1 MSNTVKNALK
11 VKSKHGEYE
20 IELLG
25 NILRVDGRGV
35 VTKQLLQQYHNDVKK
50 ITLPL
55 GGQSW
60 GFLGFVHGTGILTPE
75 AELALVGSIQ
85 LRKTYGMSACA
96 LVTKEAD
103 IPTLVNSQFERVYIE
118 AQIDYYFCSSE
129 DEALAWLKTVGCS
142 TNAN

>member
-1 MSNTVKNALK
+1 
-11 VKSKHGEYE
+11 
-20 IELLG
+20 
-25 NILRVDGRGV
+25 
-35 VTKQLLQQYHNDVKK
+35 
-50 ITLPL
+50 
-55 GGQSW
+55 
-60 GFLGFVHGTGILTPE
+60 
-75 AELALVGSIQ
+75 
-85 LRKTYGMSACA
+85 MSACA